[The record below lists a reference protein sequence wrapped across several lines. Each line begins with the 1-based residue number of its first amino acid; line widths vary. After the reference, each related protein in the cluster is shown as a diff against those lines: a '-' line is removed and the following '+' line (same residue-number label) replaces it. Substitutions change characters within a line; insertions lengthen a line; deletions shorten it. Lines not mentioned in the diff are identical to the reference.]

1 MSYAGRRSY
10 LSLARTE
17 GKRAAWGGAL
27 LIPGGEGRPYT
38 HGKRHL
44 VEKRE
49 GEAVMPRYVGSTLGL
64 AASLAAAPAA
74 AQEKGSAEAG
84 HELASKLCTSCHIV
98 GNERSG
104 SDQAPPFPLI
114 AKNPRL
120 SMEELHGWGGRGHP
134 MLPDL
139 ALTPGQI
146 ADINAYL
153 DSLRGDAPPE
163 APAAPPRE
171 RDLPQTPPE
180 RIGPPIGEE
189 EQD

>member
-1 MSYAGRRSY
+1 
-10 LSLARTE
+10 
-17 GKRAAWGGAL
+17 
-27 LIPGGEGRPYT
+27 
-38 HGKRHL
+38 
-44 VEKRE
+44 
-49 GEAVMPRYVGSTLGL
+49 MP
-64 AASLAAAPAA
+64 
-74 AQEKGSAEAG
+74 QAG

-139 ALTPGQI
+139 ALTQGQI

-163 APAAPPRE
+163 APAAAPRE